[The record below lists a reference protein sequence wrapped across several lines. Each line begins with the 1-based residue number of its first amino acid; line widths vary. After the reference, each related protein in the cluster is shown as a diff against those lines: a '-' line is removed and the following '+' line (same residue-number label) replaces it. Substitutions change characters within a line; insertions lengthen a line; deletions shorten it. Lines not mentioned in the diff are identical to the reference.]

1 MMKNV
6 PKKLRPLP
14 SIPNADTFVQE
25 LNVLQLEG
33 LLFDFSRK
41 HADKARDIVEADDA
55 TGRSVRLNFD
65 PRFGRPSILAYRV
78 LQAIFR
84 KLTQEGLPFAETVS
98 FARHEIMQ
106 LAGRSARR
114 RPTRARSLRGHPAT
128 APHRHHLLDRQQIAR
143 RTQIDDVQSRQRCP
157 ILRASWLRTGVLVA
171 SVTASLATLIGL
183 PVAVALRQLRGWLRG
198 VVDGLFMSPLILP
211 TIIIGIAMLQYFN
224 RLGIGT
230 TYWGL
235 VLGHVVI
242 TTPYVIRLVGAS
254 LAAIDPRIEL
264 AARNLGAPPLTAFI
278 RTTGQLALPGLV
290 AGALFAFITSF
301 DNVTI
306 SVFLTTP
313 KLVTLPV
320 RIYNLLDQPIY
331 PWLVAIC
338 SMVIGITTAL
348 IIVIERTLG
357 LVRVVGS

>member
-1 MMKNV
+1 M
-6 PKKLRPLP
+6 LRIFTYAMIAILLMPMGLVVATSFTP
-14 SIPNADTFVQE
+14 QSYIAFPP
-25 LNVLQLEG
+25 EG
-33 LLFDFSRK
+33 FTLK
-41 HADKARDIVEADDA
+41 WYAEAWNK
-55 TGRSVRLNFD
+55 REYF
-65 PRFGRPSILAYRV
+65 
-78 LQAIFR
+78 
-84 KLTQEGLPFAETVS
+84 ES
-98 FARHEIMQ
+98 FW
-106 LAGRSARR
+106 L
-114 RPTRARSLRGHPAT
+114 SL
-128 APHRHHLLDRQQIAR
+128 
-143 RTQIDDVQSRQRCP
+143 S
-157 ILRASWLRTGVLVA
+157 VA
-171 SVTASLATLIGL
+171 SVTATLATLIGL
-183 PVAVALRQLRGWLRG
+183 PVAVALRQLRGWRRG

>member
-106 LAGRSARR
+106 LAGRSARV
-114 RPTRARSLRGHPAT
+114 GG
-128 APHRHHLLDRQQIAR
+128 RQGQDLYEAIQQLR
-143 RTQIDDVQSRQRCP
+143 RTDITCEIVNKSQDERKSTMF
-157 ILRASWLRTGVLVA
+157 SLVNA
-171 SVTASLATLIGL
+171 
-183 PVAVALRQLRGWLRG
+183 
-198 VVDGLFMSPLILP
+198 
-211 TIIIGIAMLQYFN
+211 
-224 RLGIGT
+224 
-230 TYWGL
+230 
-235 VLGHVVI
+235 
-242 TTPYVIRLVGAS
+242 
-254 LAAIDPRIEL
+254 
-264 AARNLGAPPLTAFI
+264 
-278 RTTGQLALPGLV
+278 
-290 AGALFAFITSF
+290 ALFSEHRGCVQACS
-301 DNVTI
+301 
-306 SVFLTTP
+306 LTP
-313 KLVTLPV
+313 DP
-320 RIYNLLDQPIY
+320 
-331 PWLVAIC
+331 
-338 SMVIGITTAL
+338 M
-348 IIVIERTLG
+348 IIKSLNDRHLT
-357 LVRVVGS
+357 